1 MSMPKQDAMQMLRA
15 VLDGEVCA
23 AVDDLTPKRG
33 KPYQRWIFH
42 YDQCGAMRFIPIA
55 PDACVMTVAQMLESL
70 AGPDLHASTDE
81 LRACAEVIA
90 VILRRR
96 AEYQAATTAKE

>member
-15 VLDGEVCA
+15 VLDGEACA
-23 AVDDLTPKRG
+23 AADDLTPERG
-33 KPYQRWIFH
+33 KPGQRWIFR

-70 AGPDLHASTDE
+70 SGPDVHASTDE
-81 LRACAEVIA
+81 LRACAEAIA
-90 VILRRR
+90 ATLRRR
-96 AEYQAATTAKE
+96 AEHQAATTAKE